1 MRSYR
6 MVTGKPVR
14 LYVCMVVVGFGGA
27 VLGVEEIAAAGK
39 SPASHGFQH
48 VHVSWT
54 LPAGFAF
61 ILIGGFLLRFRVVV
75 SQGRLATY
83 NVPNVRR
90 ATKEE
95 IAAIEI
101 RAKP

>member
-1 MRSYR
+1 
-6 MVTGKPVR
+6 
-14 LYVCMVVVGFGGA
+14 MVVVGFGGA

-54 LPAGFAF
+54 F